1 MCARNCTPSELK
13 KSNRRNETES
23 GVERREKTQL
33 KFGREPSSLN
43 VLNDT
48 HWAVVKSARFE
59 IGQNSIQLLYIRY
72 ISLFF
77 LTMFA
82 IIYSYETGSQPITW
96 ELYYFSLYQD
106 IESGQ
111 HSIQLNWSCVIWGHV
126 IQLKEATEM
135 WKFQRTACSNNVI
148 IRSQWSNYLQMRL
161 VLLDRT
167 LMRIGTFILPIPR
180 ETHVTNPSLTTKLIN
195 TTTCMCAGL

>member
-59 IGQNSIQLLYIRY
+59 IGQNSIQLHSIYFSFLFDNVCHNIL
-72 ISLFF
+72 IWDWKPANHLGTLLFF
-77 LTMFA
+77 VISRYWEWATFDSIELILCNLRPCHSTQRGHRNVKIPANSVLEQCHYQISMVELPSNAACFA
-82 IIYSYETGSQPITW
+82 RSDSNANRDIYFADTEGNACHKSITH
-96 ELYYFSLYQD
+96 D
-106 IESGQ
+106 
-111 HSIQLNWSCVIWGHV
+111 
-126 IQLKEATEM
+126 
-135 WKFQRTACSNNVI
+135 
-148 IRSQWSNYLQMRL
+148 
-161 VLLDRT
+161 
-167 LMRIGTFILPIPR
+167 
-180 ETHVTNPSLTTKLIN
+180 
-195 TTTCMCAGL
+195 